1 MCIRDRPVENH
12 HTPPSIGGLHEE
24 DFLGFA
30 PMGDHFRVSSV
41 SEFSGFDVG
50 HTPEDFEHI
59 FKCAKKLFPNAGNY
73 DKAKCWSGLRP
84 MTPEGTPIL
93 GTGPHSNLYYNTGH
107 GHLGWTMSSG
117 TARITADLIGGKK
130 PEIPVEK
137 MGIR

>member
-1 MCIRDRPVENH
+1 
-12 HTPPSIGGLHEE
+12 
-24 DFLGFA
+24 
-30 PMGDHFRVSSV
+30 
-41 SEFSGFDVG
+41 
-50 HTPEDFEHI
+50 
-59 FKCAKKLFPNAGNY
+59 
-73 DKAKCWSGLRP
+73 

-137 MGIR
+137 IGIR

>member
-1 MCIRDRPVENH
+1 
-12 HTPPSIGGLHEE
+12 
-24 DFLGFA
+24 
-30 PMGDHFRVSSV
+30 
-41 SEFSGFDVG
+41 
-50 HTPEDFEHI
+50 
-59 FKCAKKLFPNAGNY
+59 
-73 DKAKCWSGLRP
+73 

-137 MGIR
+137 MRIR